1 MLILNIS
8 TISGGQSFVM
18 QNEVRDC
25 YELGYSSVDQI
36 LSLGTCWMN
45 YGDPDDADDDDDDGD
60 DAGGDIEWVKLCGFW
75 FNSH

>member
-1 MLILNIS
+1 MVVKTCRAKRGKGYFFIAISMLILNIS

-36 LSLGTCWMN
+36 LSLGTC
-45 YGDPDDADDDDDDGD
+45 
-60 DAGGDIEWVKLCGFW
+60 
-75 FNSH
+75 